1 MNRHVDNAYCLNGKR
16 LFFLVLLA
24 VLFCGSCQTSDGE
37 DVPPPLNQEQ
47 FIPVLLDMQILEATY
62 KQRVVQRANKDSLM
76 SHNYAFI
83 FNKHGITRDQF
94 EESYNY
100 WTKRPEEMRLIYEE
114 IDRLIIEM
122 ETEVRNQNAKN

>member
-1 MNRHVDNAYCLNGKR
+1 MNRHVDNAYCLIAKS
-16 LFFLVLLA
+16 LALLA
-24 VLFCGSCQTSDGE
+24 VILLVGLSSCQSEGGD
-37 DVPPPLNQEQ
+37 DAPPPLDQET
-47 FIPVLLDMQILEATY
+47 FVPVLLDMQILEATY

-94 EESYNY
+94 EQSYNY